1 MGRSA
6 ASFKR
11 NFSDAEA
18 RVEGYLP
25 LGPWAAWFGGFREV
39 RLGWVKG
46 LSFLLLK
53 QKFLGSFLLPSNNF
67 NL

>member
-1 MGRSA
+1 M
-6 ASFKR
+6 
-11 NFSDAEA
+11 
-18 RVEGYLP
+18 EGYLP